1 MREQPLDDE
10 PWVKGVG
17 HLWMRKDS
25 QNRKENVCLYEFV
38 CVCVPFFNAYI

>member
-10 PWVKGVG
+10 PWVKGAFVDKEG
-17 HLWMRKDS
+17 FSKS
-25 QNRKENVCLYEFV
+25 QGVCLYEFV